1 MTMDM
6 KKINIL
12 LSSSIAVLLLSSCN
26 PILDREMILTMTEK
40 QALESYD
47 VAQKRVNGL
56 YTYLPNGFSPV
67 GGAMMAA
74 ASDEAEYS
82 VASSSV
88 HMFNNGS
95 WNPLNNPDNVWT
107 YYYQGIRQ
115 ATLFLETADQ
125 INMERYKLDPQNQA
139 DYEMRMANIERWKYE
154 ARFLRAY
161 FYSELVKRY
170 GGVPLANE
178 LMDMDTDYRNIP
190 RNTLQECIDFIVDEC
205 GQVAPHLPA
214 VYQASDMGRVTRG
227 AALALKSRVLLYAAS
242 ELFNN
247 PVWAQGYERKDL
259 ISLSGTD
266 RQTRWENAA
275 KAAGEVL
282 WGADVAE
289 AGYKLSGN
297 YQSLF
302 RSFSDNEIVLVRR
315 NGYDNSFEKSNYPI
329 GADQAT
335 GGTAPSGNLVD
346 AYETTGGRTFTWKDP
361 SMAARPYENRD
372 PRFAAT
378 IMPNNST
385 FQGRPVECW
394 EGGADGPDKNNA
406 SRTGY
411 YLLKYVDP
419 ELKLLQ
425 GQSAIHS
432 WIIIRLG
439 EIYLNYAEAMN
450 EAYGPDAKG
459 IYGKS
464 AREAVNE
471 VRGRVG
477 MPDVVADSK
486 EEMREKIRHERRVE
500 LAFEDH
506 RFWDVRRWMTA
517 PDDLNAPLKGVKVTR
532 LSYNSFEYQSVEVES
547 RSFKRSMYFYP
558 IPQNELNI
566 TGWPQ
571 NPLW

>member
-1 MTMDM
+1 
-6 KKINIL
+6 
-12 LSSSIAVLLLSSCN
+12 
-26 PILDREMILTMTEK
+26 MTEK

>member
-1 MTMDM
+1 M

-154 ARFLRAY
+154 ARFLRDY

>member
-1 MTMDM
+1 M
-6 KKINIL
+6 
-12 LSSSIAVLLLSSCN
+12 
-26 PILDREMILTMTEK
+26 
-40 QALESYD
+40 
-47 VAQKRVNGL
+47 
-56 YTYLPNGFSPV
+56 
-67 GGAMMAA
+67 
-74 ASDEAEYS
+74 
-82 VASSSV
+82 
-88 HMFNNGS
+88 
-95 WNPLNNPDNVWT
+95 
-107 YYYQGIRQ
+107 
-115 ATLFLETADQ
+115 
-125 INMERYKLDPQNQA
+125 
-139 DYEMRMANIERWKYE
+139 
-154 ARFLRAY
+154 
-161 FYSELVKRY
+161 
-170 GGVPLANE
+170 
-178 LMDMDTDYRNIP
+178 
-190 RNTLQECIDFIVDEC
+190 
-205 GQVAPHLPA
+205 
-214 VYQASDMGRVTRG
+214 
-227 AALALKSRVLLYAAS
+227 LLYAAS

>member
-1 MTMDM
+1 M

-125 INMERYKLDPQNQA
+125 INMERYKLDPQKQA

>member
-1 MTMDM
+1 M

-115 ATLFLETADQ
+115 ATLFLGTADQ

>member
-1 MTMDM
+1 M

-40 QALESYD
+40 QAFESYD

-439 EIYLNYAEAMN
+439 EIYLNYAEAMT

>member
-1 MTMDM
+1 M

-558 IPQNELNI
+558 IPQNKLNI

>member
-1 MTMDM
+1 M

-12 LSSSIAVLLLSSCN
+12 LSSSIAALLLSSCN
-26 PILDREMILTMTEK
+26 PILDREMMLTMTEK

-247 PVWAQGYERKDL
+247 PVWAQGYERQDL
-259 ISLSGTD
+259 ISLSGVD

-346 AYETTGGRTFTWKDP
+346 AYETTGGRTFSWKDP

-378 IMPNNST
+378 IMPNNRT

-439 EIYLNYAEAMN
+439 EIYLNYAEARN
-450 EAYGPDAKG
+450 EAYGPDGKG

-477 MPDVVADSK
+477 MPEVLADSK

>member
-1 MTMDM
+1 M

-125 INMERYKLDPQNQA
+125 INMERYKPDPQNQA

>member
-1 MTMDM
+1 M

-346 AYETTGGRTFTWKDP
+346 AYETTGGKTFTWKDP

>member
-1 MTMDM
+1 
-6 KKINIL
+6 
-12 LSSSIAVLLLSSCN
+12 
-26 PILDREMILTMTEK
+26 MILTMTEK

-411 YLLKYVDP
+411 YLLKYVHP
-419 ELKLLQ
+419 ELILLQ

>member
-1 MTMDM
+1 M

-346 AYETTGGRTFTWKDP
+346 AYETTGGRTFIWKDP

-471 VRGRVG
+471 VRGRVD

>member
-1 MTMDM
+1 M

-471 VRGRVG
+471 GRGRVG

>member
-1 MTMDM
+1 M

-302 RSFSDNEIVLVRR
+302 RSFSGNEIVLVRR

>member
-1 MTMDM
+1 M

-12 LSSSIAVLLLSSCN
+12 LSSSIAALLLSSCN
-26 PILDREMILTMTEK
+26 PILDREMMLTMTEK

-247 PVWAQGYERKDL
+247 PIWAQGYERQDL
-259 ISLSGTD
+259 ISLSGVD

-346 AYETTGGRTFTWKDP
+346 AYETTGGRTFSWKDP

-450 EAYGPDAKG
+450 EAYGPDGKG

-477 MPDVVADSK
+477 MPEVLADSK

>member
-1 MTMDM
+1 M

-12 LSSSIAVLLLSSCN
+12 LSSSIAALLLSSCN
-26 PILDREMILTMTEK
+26 PILDREMMLTMTEK

-82 VASSSV
+82 VAASSV

-247 PVWAQGYERKDL
+247 PVWAQGYERQDL
-259 ISLSGTD
+259 ISLSGVD

-346 AYETTGGRTFTWKDP
+346 AYETTGGRTFSWKDP

-450 EAYGPDAKG
+450 EAYGPDGKG

-477 MPDVVADSK
+477 MPEVLADSK

>member
-1 MTMDM
+1 M

-82 VASSSV
+82 AASSSV

>member
-1 MTMDM
+1 M

-12 LSSSIAVLLLSSCN
+12 LSSSIAALLLSSCN
-26 PILDREMILTMTEK
+26 PILDREMMLTMTEK

-154 ARFLRAY
+154 ARFLKAY

-247 PVWAQGYERKDL
+247 PVWAQGYERQDL
-259 ISLSGTD
+259 ISLSGVD

-346 AYETTGGRTFTWKDP
+346 AYETTGGRTFSWKDP

-450 EAYGPDAKG
+450 EAYGPDGKG

-477 MPDVVADSK
+477 MPEVLADSK

>member
-1 MTMDM
+1 M

-12 LSSSIAVLLLSSCN
+12 LSSSIAALLLSSCN
-26 PILDREMILTMTEK
+26 PILDREMMLTMTEK

-346 AYETTGGRTFTWKDP
+346 AYETTGGRTFSWKDP

-385 FQGRPVECW
+385 FHGRPVECW

-450 EAYGPDAKG
+450 EAYGPDGKG

-477 MPDVVADSK
+477 MPEVLADSK

>member
-1 MTMDM
+1 M

-346 AYETTGGRTFTWKDP
+346 AYETTGGKTFTWKDP

-517 PDDLNAPLKGVKVTR
+517 PDDLNTPLKGVKVTR

>member
-1 MTMDM
+1 M

-315 NGYDNSFEKSNYPI
+315 NVYDNSFEKSNYPI

-335 GGTAPSGNLVD
+335 GGKAPSGNLVD

>member
-1 MTMDM
+1 M

-432 WIIIRLG
+432 RIIIRLG

>member
-1 MTMDM
+1 M

-275 KAAGEVL
+275 KAAGELL

>member
-1 MTMDM
+1 M

-12 LSSSIAVLLLSSCN
+12 LSSSIAALLLSSCN
-26 PILDREMILTMTEK
+26 PILDREMMLTMTEK

-346 AYETTGGRTFTWKDP
+346 AYETTGGRTFSWKDP

-450 EAYGPDAKG
+450 EAYGPDGKG

-477 MPDVVADSK
+477 MPEVLADSK

>member
-1 MTMDM
+1 M

-125 INMERYKLDPQNQA
+125 INMERYKLDLQNQA

>member
-1 MTMDM
+1 M

-459 IYGKS
+459 IHGKS

>member
-1 MTMDM
+1 M

-247 PVWAQGYERKDL
+247 PVWAQGYERQDL
-259 ISLSGTD
+259 ISLSGVD

-346 AYETTGGRTFTWKDP
+346 AYETTGGRTFSWKDP

-450 EAYGPDAKG
+450 EAYGPDGKG

-477 MPDVVADSK
+477 MPEVLADSK

>member
-1 MTMDM
+1 M

-67 GGAMMAA
+67 GRAMMAG
-74 ASDEAEYS
+74 ASDAADYS

>member
-1 MTMDM
+1 M

-302 RSFSDNEIVLVRR
+302 RSFSYNEIVLVRR

>member
-1 MTMDM
+1 M

-12 LSSSIAVLLLSSCN
+12 LSSSIAALLLSSCN
-26 PILDREMILTMTEK
+26 PILDREMMLTMTEK

-247 PVWAQGYERKDL
+247 PVWAQGYERQDL
-259 ISLSGTD
+259 ISLSGVD
-266 RQTRWENAA
+266 RQTRWENAV

-346 AYETTGGRTFTWKDP
+346 AYETTGGRTFSWKDP

-378 IMPNNST
+378 IMPNNRT

-450 EAYGPDAKG
+450 EAYGPDGKG

-477 MPDVVADSK
+477 MPEVLADSK

-547 RSFKRSMYFYP
+547 RSFKRSMYLYP

>member
-1 MTMDM
+1 M

-178 LMDMDTDYRNIP
+178 LMDMDTYYRNIP

>member
-1 MTMDM
+1 M

-275 KAAGEVL
+275 KTAGEVL

>member
-1 MTMDM
+1 M

-56 YTYLPNGFSPV
+56 YTYLTNGFSPV

>member
-1 MTMDM
+1 M

-12 LSSSIAVLLLSSCN
+12 LSSSIAALLLSSCN
-26 PILDREMILTMTEK
+26 PILDREMMLTMTEK

-247 PVWAQGYERKDL
+247 PVWAQGYERQDL
-259 ISLSGTD
+259 ISLSGVD

-346 AYETTGGRTFTWKDP
+346 AYETTGGRTFSWKDP

-378 IMPNNST
+378 IMPNNRT

-450 EAYGPDAKG
+450 EAYGPDGKG

-477 MPDVVADSK
+477 MPEVLADSK

>member
-1 MTMDM
+1 M

-67 GGAMMAA
+67 AGAMMAA

>member
-1 MTMDM
+1 M

-56 YTYLPNGFSPV
+56 YTYLPNGFSAV

>member
-1 MTMDM
+1 M

-12 LSSSIAVLLLSSCN
+12 LSSSIAVFLLSSCN
-26 PILDREMILTMTEK
+26 PILDREMMLTMTEK

-205 GQVAPHLPA
+205 GQVAPNLPA

-227 AALALKSRVLLYAAS
+227 AALALKSRILLYAAS

-247 PVWAQGYERKDL
+247 PVWAQGYDRKDL

-266 RQTRWENAA
+266 RQARWENAA

-297 YQSLF
+297 YQNLF
-302 RSFSDNEIVLVRR
+302 RSFSDNEIILVRR
-315 NGYDNSFEKSNYPI
+315 NGYDSSFEKSNYPI

-517 PDDLNAPLKGVKVTR
+517 QDDLNVPLKGVKVTR
-532 LSYNSFEYQSVEVES
+532 LSYNSFEYQSVEVEN

>member
-1 MTMDM
+1 M

-190 RNTLQECIDFIVDEC
+190 RNTLQECIDFLVDEC